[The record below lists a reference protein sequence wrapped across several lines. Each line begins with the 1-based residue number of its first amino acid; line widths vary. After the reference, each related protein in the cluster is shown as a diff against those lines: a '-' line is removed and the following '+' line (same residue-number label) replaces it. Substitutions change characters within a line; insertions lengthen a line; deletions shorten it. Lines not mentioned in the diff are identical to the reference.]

1 MVILI
6 QKNRNDLLHQK
17 HKTPKTRVFGIE
29 KTCTL
34 PSKVSSAAIVK
45 HTEVVI
51 LLCLNFLHLE
61 NVLRIMLSK
70 SSWR

>member
-6 QKNRNDLLHQK
+6 QKNRNVLV
-17 HKTPKTRVFGIE
+17 TSETRVFGIA

-45 HTEVVI
+45 HIEVVI

-61 NVLRIMLSK
+61 NVL
-70 SSWR
+70 

>member
-6 QKNRNDLLHQK
+6 QKNRNVLLHQK
-17 HKTPKTRVFGIE
+17 HKTRVFGIA
-29 KTCTL
+29 KICTL

-45 HTEVVI
+45 HIEVVI

-61 NVLRIMLSK
+61 NVL
-70 SSWR
+70 